1 MAKKVAVP
9 TLVGTTQDSAET
21 ALTDAGL
28 GVVKRYVSGEPDG
41 TVYSQTPASGK
52 IANGEVVTIDIL
64 RAPAAPTSVD
74 LSAVTKSIGELNKAV
89 AELKASAAELS
100 ASVGELKAS
109 AAELSASVGELK
121 SSAATKDEVGTL
133 GKSIQELR
141 DAVGKAATAA
151 VQAAATRVQAQARES
166 SADVGSVPRQPT
178 SEPPAPAEKPAESAS
193 DKPSGEDGS

>member
-9 TLVGTTQDSAET
+9 SLVGTTQDAAET

-28 GVVKRYVSGEPDG
+28 SVVKRYVSGDPDG
-41 TVYSQTPASGK
+41 TVYSQAPASGK
-52 IANGEVVTIDIL
+52 VAKGDVVTIDIL
-64 RAPAAPTSVD
+64 RAPAAPAPVD
-74 LSAVTKSIGELNKAV
+74 LSGVTKSIGELNKAV

-109 AAELSASVGELK
+109 AAELGTSVGELK

-151 VQAAATRVQAQARES
+151 VQAAATRVQAQSRES

-193 DKPSGEDGS
+193 DKPSGEDGG

>member
-9 TLVGTTQDSAET
+9 SLVGTSQESAET

-52 IANGEVVTIDIL
+52 LANGEVVTIDIL
-64 RAPAAPTSVD
+64 RAPAAPAPVD

-89 AELKASAAELS
+89 AELKASAAELKT
-100 ASVGELKAS
+100 SVGELKTS
-109 AAELSASVGELK
+109 AAELNASVGELK

-151 VQAAATRVQAQARES
+151 VQAAATRVQAQSRES
-166 SADVGSVPRQPT
+166 SADVGSVPRPPAA
-178 SEPPAPAEKPAESAS
+178 EPPSPQAPADKPAE
-193 DKPSGEDGS
+193 GSES

>member
-9 TLVGTTQDSAET
+9 ALVGTTQEAAET

-52 IANGEVVTIDIL
+52 LASGEVVTIDVL
-64 RAPAAPTSVD
+64 RAPAVPAPVD
-74 LSAVTKSIGELNKAV
+74 LSAVTKSISDLNKTVAELKASV
-89 AELKASAAELS
+89 AELKASA
-100 ASVGELKAS
+100 G
-109 AAELSASVGELK
+109 
-121 SSAATKDEVGTL
+121 TKDEIGTL

-166 SADVGSVPRQPT
+166 SGDVGSVPRAPQSPPEPT
-178 SEPPAPAEKPAESAS
+178 
-193 DKPSGEDGS
+193 DKPSGEDGG